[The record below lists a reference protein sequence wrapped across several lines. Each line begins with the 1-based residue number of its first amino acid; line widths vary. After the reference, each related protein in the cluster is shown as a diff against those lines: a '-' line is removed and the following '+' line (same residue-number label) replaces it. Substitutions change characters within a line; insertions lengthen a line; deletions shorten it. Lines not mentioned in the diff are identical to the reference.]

1 MYKHFYFNI
10 IFLTLF
16 LSAQISL
23 SKTSSE
29 TKEYYQLSPEI
40 ESEATKLKSKK
51 KFGKEIVV
59 VSANNYATSIAKDI
73 LIKGGSAADAAVI
86 IQLVLGLVEPQ
97 SSGIGGGS
105 FALYYEKDK
114 KKIINFEGREKAP
127 KKIKSNIFLDED
139 GTPKKFFDAVL
150 GGESVGVP
158 ATLEVLYQI
167 HKKYG
172 KIEWE
177 KLFNPV
183 IELAEKGFY
192 PPPRLLR
199 SLDKED
205 HLWKINQDNS
215 YFQRIINNPEVKV
228 QNKDYAKTLRLISR
242 NYRDFYEGKIAQ
254 NIVKKVQ
261 NSNINP
267 GKLDIQDM
275 ESYQVTSSKAL
286 CKELKQIF
294 ICGPNLPSSGGILL
308 AQALVIFENYNFL
321 KTHKKKQRLL
331 DIMAFIYNERSSY
344 LADSEFENI
353 NVDGLLNKEYLIK
366 KFDLFLK
373 KELVN
378 LNNSR
383 NNFNSTSHFTVLDKY
398 GNVIS
403 MTSSIENAFGSRLF
417 VDGFLL
423 NNQLTDFSFKTKNSK
438 GFIKNRPE
446 GGKKPLSSM
455 SPIIIL
461 DKKKNFILSIGSPGG
476 TAIIAYVLKN
486 IIDIIYYDLDPLKS
500 VESGNYLK
508 KDKNIF
514 IEKKLLNKDQFIEL
528 NDEESKIIETP
539 LTSGL
544 GIIVKKKNGYIGVA
558 DVRRDG
564 TVYAK

>member
-1 MYKHFYFNI
+1 MHKHFYFNI
-10 IFLTLF
+10 IFLTFF
-16 LSAQISL
+16 LSAQITL
-23 SKTSSE
+23 SRTSSE
-29 TKEYYQLSPEI
+29 TKEFYQLSPEI
-40 ESEATKLKSKK
+40 KSEATKLKSKK

-215 YFQRIINNPEVKV
+215 YFQRIINN
-228 QNKDYAKTLRLISR
+228 
-242 NYRDFYEGKIAQ
+242 
-254 NIVKKVQ
+254 
-261 NSNINP
+261 
-267 GKLDIQDM
+267 
-275 ESYQVTSSKAL
+275 
-286 CKELKQIF
+286 
-294 ICGPNLPSSGGILL
+294 
-308 AQALVIFENYNFL
+308 
-321 KTHKKKQRLL
+321 
-331 DIMAFIYNERSSY
+331 
-344 LADSEFENI
+344 
-353 NVDGLLNKEYLIK
+353 
-366 KFDLFLK
+366 LF
-373 KELVN
+373 
-378 LNNSR
+378 
-383 NNFNSTSHFTVLDKY
+383 
-398 GNVIS
+398 
-403 MTSSIENAFGSRLF
+403 
-417 VDGFLL
+417 
-423 NNQLTDFSFKTKNSK
+423 FSFFSFYKAIYKLHGTW
-438 GFIKNRPE
+438 
-446 GGKKPLSSM
+446 
-455 SPIIIL
+455 
-461 DKKKNFILSIGSPGG
+461 SI
-476 TAIIAYVLKN
+476 
-486 IIDIIYYDLDPLKS
+486 
-500 VESGNYLK
+500 
-508 KDKNIF
+508 
-514 IEKKLLNKDQFIEL
+514 
-528 NDEESKIIETP
+528 
-539 LTSGL
+539 
-544 GIIVKKKNGYIGVA
+544 
-558 DVRRDG
+558 
-564 TVYAK
+564 